1 MRRVLPS
8 RARSSTR
15 RWPRSRRSSRGSVA
29 VFGGVVDP
37 NEAPVPLSR
46 MPASDAR
53 DWDAIDEWAGEV
65 ATAFKPHA
73 LAGRKS

>member
-1 MRRVLPS
+1 
-8 RARSSTR
+8 
-15 RWPRSRRSSRGSVA
+15 
-29 VFGGVVDP
+29 
-37 NEAPVPLSR
+37 

-65 ATAFKPHA
+65 ATAFEPHA